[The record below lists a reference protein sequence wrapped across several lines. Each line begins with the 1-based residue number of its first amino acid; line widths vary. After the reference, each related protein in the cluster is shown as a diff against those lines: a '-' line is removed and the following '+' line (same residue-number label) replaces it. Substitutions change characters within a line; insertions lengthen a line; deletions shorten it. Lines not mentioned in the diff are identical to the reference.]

1 MISNDLDINLDLET
15 HNKSHY
21 LISQVDFSWKSYSVY
36 IHMIIIKLLQ
46 VLIENVP
53 QLDIDAQLDLNHKS
67 EIRNEFLD
75 SITYRKV
82 VSYMISGLVVDNL
95 NLVIISRFV
104 YVN

>member
-1 MISNDLDINLDLET
+1 
-15 HNKSHY
+15 
-21 LISQVDFSWKSYSVY
+21 
-36 IHMIIIKLLQ
+36 MIIIKLHQ

-53 QLDIDAQLDLNHKS
+53 QRDIDAQLDLES
-67 EIRNEFLD
+67 QIRNEFLD